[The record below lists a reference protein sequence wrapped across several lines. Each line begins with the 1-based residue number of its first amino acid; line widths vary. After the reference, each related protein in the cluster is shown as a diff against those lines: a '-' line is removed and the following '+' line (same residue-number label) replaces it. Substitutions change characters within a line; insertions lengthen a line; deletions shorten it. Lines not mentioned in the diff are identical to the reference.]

1 MSTDI
6 KPSKTHIA
14 KIFQS
19 GRSFGSWLANL
30 IKKALKIVAIY
41 LARDN
46 LPGLVSN
53 LVSNAINKFERK
65 ISGKGAFRAGKGI
78 TLFILNEDMNGIIKI
93 IKLLEDSRTLI
104 DRVTETLKHEM
115 KKQEGGFLRAL
126 LAPLFALLVQPVI
139 SSVIKGI
146 NGRGF
151 RRSEREYID
160 KNF

>member
-6 KPSKTHIA
+6 KPSKTHISN
-14 KIFQS
+14 IIQS

-65 ISGKGAFRAGKGI
+65 ISGKGAFRARKGI
-78 TLFILNEDMNGIIKI
+78 TLFILNEDVNGIIKI
-93 IKLLEDSRTLI
+93 MKLLEDSEALI

-115 KKQEGGFLRAL
+115 KKQKGEFHRAL
-126 LAPLFALLVQPVI
+126 LAPLFALLAQLVI

-151 RRSEREYID
+151 RRSERGYTD
-160 KNF
+160 KIF